1 MKKQNPLTVTVTP
14 ELRDWSVSKG
24 WPMFLPDQF
33 LTDFHDRSLAS
44 GKTYANAEQA
54 FMNQIRWSSPGQRF
68 YSAQEWEGKV
78 RAAKAMERTP
88 KRTST
93 PTDYVAGIPVN
104 PGRQAV
110 NASEVARA
118 ALAAAR
124 QSIKG

>member
-1 MKKQNPLTVTVTP
+1 MKKQLPSSVTVTP

-33 LTDFHDRSLAS
+33 ITDFHDRSIAS
-44 GKTYANAEQA
+44 GATYANAEKA
-54 FMNQIRWSSPGQRF
+54 FMNQIRWASPGQRF

-78 RAAKAMERTP
+78 RAAKAMERVP

-93 PTDYVAGIPVN
+93 APDYVAGIPVN

-110 NASEVARA
+110 NASEVAHA

-124 QSIKG
+124 AKL